1 MYAASCML
9 CGICCSLIY
18 EFSMNYIVLNIV
30 SFFYG
35 IFLASS
41 FSFTPTL
48 LMEILPVETF
58 TKAYG
63 LQLMCQGLGH
73 LAGPPLAGL
82 ILGTCFLRF
91 TFVVILAYLAD
102 VTLTWGIT
110 FHVSAV
116 SIFMSGLFIMLIP
129 YTKNKKLVGSGLTEN
144 EKEAA
149 NDEKDI
155 ISSM

>member
-9 CGICCSLIY
+9 CGLCCSLIY
-18 EFSMNYIVLNIV
+18 EFSMNYILLNIV

-48 LMEILPVETF
+48 LIEILPVETF

-82 ILGTCFLRF
+82 LLLSFVWRF
-91 TFVVILAYLAD
+91 IIIIVVAYLAD
-102 VTLTWGIT
+102 VSLTWRIT

-129 YTKNKKLVGSGLTEN
+129 YTKNRKLFGTGLTEN
-144 EKEAA
+144 EKEA
-149 NDEKDI
+149 DEKDNF
-155 ISSM
+155 SLA